1 MSEHIKWS
9 PEGLI
14 TYPEWSPKGLIAS
27 LRFGSDPL
35 ELIHYRLMTDPRMEK
50 VWGILL
56 KKMANCTV
64 NLETIPIE
72 RSDAILVSLISHVH
86 TALIYT
92 RKPHETRAVES
103 ERYRDIAKL
112 SKDLARKI
120 SSSGNDKS
128 PFSWFPDAFIRS
140 MLDRTFGPD
149 RVEGEEYLTK
159 EIKGKCRTCLVY
171 QNSRSWFYETF
182 MPDHP
187 PISQLLLALADE
199 ASSLEENVKTEKRLV
214 EKPNKISQETLFIR
228 ELYSSHWANAFG
240 SPLYNTFATF
250 CNVVFD
256 YADDESSAL
265 TAARVRKAL
274 KGLVCH

>member
-1 MSEHIKWS
+1 
-9 PEGLI
+9 
-14 TYPEWSPKGLIAS
+14 
-27 LRFGSDPL
+27 
-35 ELIHYRLMTDPRMEK
+35 
-50 VWGILL
+50 
-56 KKMANCTV
+56 
-64 NLETIPIE
+64 
-72 RSDAILVSLISHVH
+72 
-86 TALIYT
+86 
-92 RKPHETRAVES
+92 
-103 ERYRDIAKL
+103 
-112 SKDLARKI
+112 
-120 SSSGNDKS
+120 
-128 PFSWFPDAFIRS
+128 